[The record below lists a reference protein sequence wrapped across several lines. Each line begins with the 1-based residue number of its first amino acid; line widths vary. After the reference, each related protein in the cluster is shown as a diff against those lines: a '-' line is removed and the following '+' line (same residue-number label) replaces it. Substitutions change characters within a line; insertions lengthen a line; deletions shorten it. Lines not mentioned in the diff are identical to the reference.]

1 MSYKNYRNGAHKM
14 GLLNGSGLMN
24 TALYGL
30 QNTYSILAQNSTD
43 GKISLK
49 DITNP
54 STEVLQQ
61 LGYNSSF
68 AQYLSSNFSALDK
81 DGDGTI
87 SADDVSNLTSKLQ
100 QNGLSY
106 QEIVQL
112 CSSGAMGNSSLTS
125 TVLNYFD
132 QIDTDGN
139 GRVTDAEIRAFSL
152 KADEEKM
159 KTKYQSFKASDMTVF
174 YGDENA
180 SDEEP
185 SSLIDNLYPKDSDS

>member
-1 MSYKNYRNGAHKM
+1 MA
-14 GLLNGSGLMN
+14 LLNGSGLMN

-54 STEVLQQ
+54 TSDVLQK
-61 LGYNSSF
+61 LGTNSSF
-68 AQYLSSNFSALDK
+68 AQYLSSNFTAMDK

-87 SADDVSNLTSKLQ
+87 SADDVSNLASKLQ

-112 CSSGAMGNSSLTS
+112 CSSGAMGNNSLTS

-132 QIDTDGN
+132 KIDTDGN
-139 GRVTDAEIRAFSL
+139 GRVTEAEIKAFSM

-159 KTKYQSFKASDMTVF
+159 KTKYGSFKASDMTVF
-174 YGDENA
+174 YGDDNA
-180 SDEEP
+180 SSEEP
-185 SSLIDNLYPKDSDS
+185 SSLIDNLYPKDTDS